1 MANDTRGEPRL
12 YRDYHGEL
20 YVIVDDEGEP
30 VSEYSTSYDETRDL
44 RNNGEGS
51 DGERW
56 DKYRIARIGYKVL
69 VPDDGSPVEIADDP
83 RPPIEAFRSMGADRA
98 SEDKPPNPPAD
109 LSDAQKLA
117 YLEGFTGAAEQWS
130 EDLLDRAA
138 LADEMAE
145 KIRKEGSE

>member
-1 MANDTRGEPRL
+1 MAKDTRGQPSL

-30 VSEYSTSYDETRDL
+30 VSEYSTSFDETRDL
-44 RNNGEGS
+44 RNNGEDS
-51 DGERW
+51 DGQKWEG
-56 DKYRIARIGYKVL
+56 YRIARVAYKVL

-83 RPPIEAFRSMGADRA
+83 CPPIEAFRSMGADRA

-109 LSDAQKLA
+109 LSDARKLA
-117 YLEGFTGAAEQWS
+117 YLEGFSGAAEQWS

-145 KIRKEGSE
+145 TIRKGGSK